1 MLVDDPP
8 ERGAHGGDQGEHTMT
23 MSRTTTIGAVLV
35 VGALALTGCSTAD
48 TGPRDA
54 TAASRTAAPE
64 PTPTPTPTAEA
75 DASDGVGGTA
85 AGAQPEDLTFEDG
98 AQLSPTR
105 LPAFGVSVSSLQNW
119 ELTRSDPSAGSTEYT
134 RSDGAVAT
142 VTQQRVTGLD
152 PTMDDRAA
160 TEQLFRAA
168 GAPVEGLE
176 EQLLPTAGGGTAQFL
191 SIAGQ
196 ADGEWTATV
205 ARAFARP
212 GVALTVEIV
221 VPSRDV
227 LRDDLHEILVNA
239 QVVIT

>member
-1 MLVDDPP
+1 
-8 ERGAHGGDQGEHTMT
+8 MT
-23 MSRTTTIGAVLV
+23 LSRTTTTVAALV
-35 VGALALTGCSTAD
+35 VGALALTGCSTTD
-48 TGPRDA
+48 TDA
-54 TAASRTAAPE
+54 GDAAGASRTAAPS
-64 PTPTPTPTAEA
+64 PTSTPTPTA

-98 AQLSPTR
+98 AELSSTR
-105 LPAFGVSVSSLQNW
+105 LPAFGVSVSSLEEWQ
-119 ELTRSDPSAGSTEYT
+119 LTRSEPSAGSTEYT

-152 PTMDDRAA
+152 PTMGDRAA
-160 TEQLFRAA
+160 TEQLFRAS
-168 GAPVEGLE
+168 GAPVDGLE

-196 ADGEWTATV
+196 ADGTWTATV

-212 GVALTVEIV
+212 GVALTVQID
-221 VPSRDV
+221 VPSREV

>member
-1 MLVDDPP
+1 
-8 ERGAHGGDQGEHTMT
+8 MT
-23 MSRTTTIGAVLV
+23 LSRTTTTVAALV
-35 VGALALTGCSTAD
+35 VGALALTGCSTTD
-48 TGPRDA
+48 TDA
-54 TAASRTAAPE
+54 GDAAGASRKAAPS
-64 PTPTPTPTAEA
+64 PTSTPTPTA

-98 AQLSPTR
+98 AELSSTR
-105 LPAFGVSVSSLQNW
+105 LPAFGVSVSSLDEWQ
-119 ELTRSDPSAGSTEYT
+119 LTRSDPSAGSTEYT

-152 PTMDDRAA
+152 PTMGDRAA
-160 TEQLFRAA
+160 TEQLFRAS

-196 ADGEWTATV
+196 ADGTWTATV

-212 GVALTVEIV
+212 GVALTVKID

>member
-8 ERGAHGGDQGEHTMT
+8 GRGAHDGDQGEHAMT
-23 MSRTTTIGAVLV
+23 MSRTSTIGAVLV
-35 VGALALTGCSTAD
+35 VGALALTGCSTTDSDPVD
-48 TGPRDA
+48 TG
-54 TAASRTAAPE
+54 AASRTVA
-64 PTPTPTPTAEA
+64 PTPTA
-75 DASDGVGGTA
+75 DASDGVGGTE

-98 AQLSPTR
+98 ARLSSTR
-105 LPAFGVSVSSLQNW
+105 LPAFGVSVSSLDEW

-152 PTMDDRAA
+152 PTMGDRAA

-196 ADGEWTATV
+196 ADGRWTATV

-212 GVALTVEIV
+212 GVALTVKIV

>member
-1 MLVDDPP
+1 
-8 ERGAHGGDQGEHTMT
+8 MT
-23 MSRTTTIGAVLV
+23 LSRTTTTVAALV
-35 VGALALTGCSTAD
+35 VGALALTGCSTTD
-48 TGPRDA
+48 TDA
-54 TAASRTAAPE
+54 GDAAGASRKAAPS
-64 PTPTPTPTAEA
+64 PTSTPTPTA

-98 AQLSPTR
+98 AELSSTR
-105 LPAFGVSVSSLQNW
+105 LPAFGVSVSSLDEWQ
-119 ELTRSDPSAGSTEYT
+119 LTRSDPSAGSTEYT

-152 PTMDDRAA
+152 PTMGDRAA
-160 TEQLFRAA
+160 TEQLFRAS

-196 ADGEWTATV
+196 ADGTWTATV

-212 GVALTVEIV
+212 GVALTVQID
-221 VPSRDV
+221 VPSREV

>member
-1 MLVDDPP
+1 MRL
-8 ERGAHGGDQGEHTMT
+8 
-23 MSRTTTIGAVLV
+23 SRTTTIGAALV
-35 VGALALTGCSTAD
+35 VGALALTGCSTTD
-48 TGPRDA
+48 TDGGDA
-54 TAASRTAAPE
+54 TIATRTAAPTPTAT
-64 PTPTPTPTAEA
+64 PTPTPTPEA
-75 DASDGVGGTA
+75 DATDGVGGTA
-85 AGAQPEDLTFEDG
+85 AGSQPKSLTFEDG
-98 AQLSPTR
+98 AELSSTR
-105 LPAFGVSVSSLQNW
+105 LPAFGVSVSSLKDW

-152 PTMDDRAA
+152 PTMGDRAA
-160 TEQLFRAA
+160 TEHLFRAA

-196 ADGEWTATV
+196 ADGTWTATV

-212 GVALTVEIV
+212 GVALTVKID
-221 VPSRDV
+221 VPSREV
-227 LRDDLHEILVNA
+227 LRDDLHEILVSA

>member
-1 MLVDDPP
+1 
-8 ERGAHGGDQGEHTMT
+8 MT
-23 MSRTTTIGAVLV
+23 LSRTTTIGAALV
-35 VGALALTGCSTAD
+35 VGALALTGCSSTD
-48 TGPRDA
+48 SDA
-54 TAASRTAAPE
+54 GDAAAATRTAAA
-64 PTPTPTPTAEA
+64 TPTTTPTSEA
-75 DASDGVGGTA
+75 GADGSDGVGGTA

-98 AQLSPTR
+98 ARLSSTR
-105 LPAFGVSVSSLQNW
+105 LPAFGVSVSSLEDW

-152 PTMDDRAA
+152 PTMGDRAA
-160 TEQLFRAA
+160 TEQLFRAS

-196 ADGEWTATV
+196 ADGTWTATV

-212 GVALTVEIV
+212 GVALTVKID

>member
-1 MLVDDPP
+1 
-8 ERGAHGGDQGEHTMT
+8 MT
-23 MSRTTTIGAVLV
+23 LPRTTTTVAALV
-35 VGALALTGCSTAD
+35 VGALALTGCSTTD
-48 TGPRDA
+48 TDA
-54 TAASRTAAPE
+54 GDAAGASRTAAPS
-64 PTPTPTPTAEA
+64 PTSTPTPTA

-98 AQLSPTR
+98 AELSSTR
-105 LPAFGVSVSSLQNW
+105 LPAFGVSVSSLDEWQ
-119 ELTRSDPSAGSTEYT
+119 LTRSDPSAGSTEYT

-152 PTMDDRAA
+152 PTMGDRAA
-160 TEQLFRAA
+160 TEQLFRAS

-196 ADGEWTATV
+196 ADGTWTATV

-212 GVALTVEIV
+212 GVALTVQID
-221 VPSRDV
+221 VPSREV
-227 LRDDLHEILVNA
+227 LRDELHEILVNA

>member
-1 MLVDDPP
+1 
-8 ERGAHGGDQGEHTMT
+8 MT
-23 MSRTTTIGAVLV
+23 LSRTTITVAALV
-35 VGALALTGCSTAD
+35 VGALALTGCSTTD
-48 TGPRDA
+48 TDA
-54 TAASRTAAPE
+54 GDAAGASRTAAPS
-64 PTPTPTPTAEA
+64 PTSTPTPTA

-98 AQLSPTR
+98 AELSSTR
-105 LPAFGVSVSSLQNW
+105 LPAFGVSVSSLDEWQ
-119 ELTRSDPSAGSTEYT
+119 LTRSDPSAGSTEYT

-152 PTMDDRAA
+152 PTMGDRAA
-160 TEQLFRAA
+160 TEQLFRAS

-196 ADGEWTATV
+196 ADGTWTATV

-212 GVALTVEIV
+212 GVALTVQID
-221 VPSRDV
+221 VPSREV
-227 LRDDLHEILVNA
+227 LRDELHEILVNA

>member
-1 MLVDDPP
+1 
-8 ERGAHGGDQGEHTMT
+8 MT
-23 MSRTTTIGAVLV
+23 LSRTTTIGAALV
-35 VGALALTGCSTAD
+35 VGALALTGCSTSD
-48 TGPRDA
+48 TDAGDA
-54 TAASRTAAPE
+54 TAATRTAAPT
-64 PTPTPTPTAEA
+64 PTATPTPTADA
-75 DASDGVGGTA
+75 DATDGVGGTA

-98 AQLSPTR
+98 AELSSTR
-105 LPAFGVSVSSLQNW
+105 LPAFGVSVSSLPEW

-196 ADGEWTATV
+196 ADGTWTATV

-212 GVALTVEIV
+212 GVALTVKID
-221 VPSRDV
+221 VPSREV

>member
-1 MLVDDPP
+1 
-8 ERGAHGGDQGEHTMT
+8 MT
-23 MSRTTTIGAVLV
+23 LSRTTTIGAALV
-35 VGALALTGCSTAD
+35 VGALALTGCSTGG
-48 TGPRDA
+48 TGPGDGES
-54 TAASRTAAPE
+54 ASRTAT
-64 PTPTPTPTAEA
+64 PTPTATPTAEA
-75 DASDGVGGTA
+75 DGDEGVGGTA

-98 AQLSPTR
+98 AELSPTR
-105 LPAFGVSVSSLQNW
+105 LPAFGVSVSSLRDW

-152 PTMDDRAA
+152 PTMGDRAA
-160 TEQLFRAA
+160 TEQLFRAS

-196 ADGEWTATV
+196 ADGTWTATV

-212 GVALTVEIV
+212 GVALTVKID